1 MQGGGGQFGDLQSN
15 CTKDRAE
22 HVPSAATQIHT
33 NTNVRNK
40 KKKKLQKKNTGNAD
54 ANGEKKTGAGAG
66 AVDSG
71 RGISAYVAPET

>member
-40 KKKKLQKKNTGNAD
+40 KKKKKTTKKKYRKRGRQWRKKNR
-54 ANGEKKTGAGAG
+54 
-66 AVDSG
+66 G
-71 RGISAYVAPET
+71 RGRGSGQWTGDKCICGP

>member
-40 KKKKLQKKNTGNAD
+40 KKKKNYKKKIQETRTPM
-54 ANGEKKTGAGAG
+54 EKKKQGQGQGQWT
-66 AVDSG
+66 VDG
-71 RGISAYVAPET
+71 G